1 MTSEKTLVLLKP
13 SAVIRGLI
21 GHIVD
26 RIERKGLKIVAMK
39 MIMISTEKAECMY
52 SIHKGKPFFKQL
64 IKYICSAPVVVM
76 VVEAGQAVK
85 IMRKLIG
92 FTDPI
97 EAIPGTIRGDLA
109 FSTTKNIIHTS
120 DSMENSKKEIEI
132 FFTADEFLE
141 YRRSDESWL

>member
-1 MTSEKTLVLLKP
+1 
-13 SAVIRGLI
+13 
-21 GHIVD
+21 
-26 RIERKGLKIVAMK
+26 
-39 MIMISTEKAECMY
+39 
-52 SIHKGKPFFKQL
+52 
-64 IKYICSAPVVVM
+64 M